1 MTCHSQRDVLS
12 LPSIDCFLI
21 GGKGETMTQKSLEVE
36 NLSNFDRLRAHLT
49 VEHLASHLLNG
60 WLADRT
66 KDTDELLCDLEA
78 YYERFGALKN
88 VTVYRNFAFVEF
100 LQTQV
105 LALTGMK
112 KLSSKVRFFTP
123 KTRTKDCFPPTNL
136 SVDVIE

>member
-21 GGKGETMTQKSLEVE
+21 GGKGETMTQKSLEEE

-66 KDTDELLCDLEA
+66 KDTDELLSDLEA
-78 YYERFGALKN
+78 YYE
-88 VTVYRNFAFVEF
+88 
-100 LQTQV
+100 
-105 LALTGMK
+105 
-112 KLSSKVRFFTP
+112 SKG
-123 KTRTKDCFPPTNL
+123 N
-136 SVDVIE
+136 